1 MSDYQRVLADLPNDW
16 KTAKIED
23 LGSVVSGGT
32 PSREIT
38 NYWGGTIPWVTP
50 GEVTTLKQ
58 KTLRLTHESI
68 TSEGLRQSGANLLPA
83 GSLLVTTR
91 ASLGYCAINSV
102 PVTTNQGFKSIVFR
116 QSLNPDYY
124 YHWTPKLSSELKRR
138 ASGTT
143 FLEISGSDFKQLELP
158 VPPSEEQQKIAQIL
172 DTLDTQIQKTEALIA
187 KLEKIKEGL
196 LHDLL
201 TRGIDQSGQLRPMP
215 EHAPECYKNSVLGL
229 IPKSWDIRPLGSV
242 AEIVSGVTLGG
253 QQASSSWPLV
263 PYLRVANVQDGY
275 LDLEQVK
282 FLRVKPADVE
292 KFRLIPGDVLMNEGG
307 DFDKLGR
314 GTVWEGEIEPCI
326 HQNHVFRVRTYPKA
340 LDPYFLAYFSGSSR
354 GKAYFIKSSKQ
365 STNLASINSTQ
376 LKAFEVPVPPSIEQV
391 AIVERL
397 KVLKKRI
404 ESEARELD
412 KLTAKKL
419 GLMDDLLTG
428 RVRVTP
434 LLKDAV

>member
-1 MSDYQRVLADLPNDW
+1 MSDYQRVLADLPDDW

-50 GEVTTLKQ
+50 GEVTTLKE

-68 TSEGLRQSGANLLPA
+68 TNEGLRQSGANLLPA

-116 QSLNPDYY
+116 QSSNPDFYY
-124 YHWTPKLSSELKRR
+124 YWTRKACSELKRR

-143 FLEISGSDFKQLELP
+143 FLEISGSDFKQIKFP
-158 VPPSEEQQKIAQIL
+158 VPPSAEQRKIAQIL
-172 DTLDTQIQKTEALIA
+172 DTLNTQIQKTEALIG

-201 TRGIDQSGQLRPMP
+201 TRGIDQNGQLRPTP
-215 EHAPECYKNSVLGL
+215 EQAPELYRESALGL
-229 IPKSWDIRPLGSV
+229 IPKEWKVRELEDVASVERGQFTHRPRNDPKFYGGPYPFIQTGDIARSRGKL
-242 AEIVSGVTLGG
+242 VSLYSQTL
-253 QQASSSWPLV
+253 
-263 PYLRVANVQDGY
+263 
-275 LDLEQVK
+275 
-282 FLRVKPADVE
+282 
-292 KFRLIPGDVLMNEGG
+292 
-307 DFDKLGR
+307 
-314 GTVWEGEIEPCI
+314 
-326 HQNHVFRVRTYPKA
+326 
-340 LDPYFLAYFSGSSR
+340 SSR
-354 GKAYFIKSSKQ
+354 GLTASKKFPAGTIAVTIAANIADSAILAIPMYFPDSIVGIIPSEGVSTRFIELCIRRAKQHLDARAPQSAQKNINLQDLRPLKIPFPGQSEQQQIAEAYE
-365 STNLASINSTQ
+365 SIAQ
-376 LKAFEVPVPPSIEQV
+376 
-391 AIVERL
+391 
-397 KVLKKRI
+397 RI
-404 ESEARELD
+404 ARETHCLT
-412 KLTAKKL
+412 KLSSQKT